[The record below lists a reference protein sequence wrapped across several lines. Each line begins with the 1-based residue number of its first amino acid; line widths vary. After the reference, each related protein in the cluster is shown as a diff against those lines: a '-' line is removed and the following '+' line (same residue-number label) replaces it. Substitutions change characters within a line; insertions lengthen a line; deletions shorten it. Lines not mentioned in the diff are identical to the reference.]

1 MKFTLFSL
9 LAAAS
14 FVASQELPTC
24 EAGTL
29 KCCRDVVQYSE
40 LPSYVLEYYGIDPEL
55 NDANACSDGID
66 LVDEFDV
73 ARCNANG
80 ESLQC
85 CGAFVSA
92 RPPLG
97 DDSITL
103 NCEDVFQY

>member
-14 FVASQELPTC
+14 LVASQELPVC
-24 EAGTL
+24 ESGAL

-40 LPSYVLEYYGIDPEL
+40 LPDYVQEYYGIDPEL

-66 LVDEFDV
+66 LLNEFDV
-73 ARCNANG
+73 ARCSANG

-92 RPPLG
+92 RPPIEG
-97 DDSITL
+97 ENIIL
-103 NCEDVFQY
+103 NCEDVHQY